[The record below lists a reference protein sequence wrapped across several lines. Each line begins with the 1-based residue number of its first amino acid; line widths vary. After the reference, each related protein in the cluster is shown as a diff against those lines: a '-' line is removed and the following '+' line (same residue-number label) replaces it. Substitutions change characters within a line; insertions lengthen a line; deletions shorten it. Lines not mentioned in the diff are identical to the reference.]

1 MAPRGGAGGRRH
13 GRGGRGELRLHGG
26 GHGGGPSGGR
36 ARQPPRDGAAAAR
49 VAAEAGGRGAGARP
63 RRAAP
68 QRGHRARR
76 DGALHAQ
83 PQGTYDVDTRHTLPD
98 KHNIASNGLL
108 LSSVHG
114 PTVAVKDSTLISII
128 PWLVSLR
135 CLKRCIAVPTC
146 TFVTKSPVP
155 LCKHTWPNH
164 LSFVY
169 AKALCFKHFHLSEAM
184 WILFFVVAFLE
195 IMVPLCLLS

>member
-76 DGALHAQ
+76 DDALHAQ
-83 PQGTYDVDTRHTLPD
+83 P
-98 KHNIASNGLL
+98 A
-108 LSSVHG
+108 
-114 PTVAVKDSTLISII
+114 TVALYTLISII